1 MEPAA
6 AEDKPKVAIVSS
18 DGETFMVPRDVAFMS
33 ATLRNMLEDLGEEG
47 SDMPIPLPNVKADA
61 LRKVIEFCEYHA
73 ANPDETSRFV
83 KGGRV
88 DNFRE
93 FDRKYSDE
101 LREDKNLWLLFSVI
115 LAANYLDVKPLVDV
129 TCRTVASMI
138 KGKTPEQICDIFRLF
153 SRILIPWRFT
163 QSIFCGSRVVSL
175 IFAFDAGDGGMRGAD
190 IKKNPTEKE
199 LQEVRKA
206 NPWLEEL

>member
-1 MEPAA
+1 MAEAAATTTAAAPEAAAPAVEPAA

-18 DGETFMVPRDVAFMS
+18 DGETFMVPRDVVFMS

-153 SRILIPWRFT
+153 PVSSYHGAS
-163 QSIFCGSRVVSL
+163 QSPSFVVHVL
-175 IFAFDAGDGGMRGAD
+175 C
-190 IKKNPTEKE
+190 
-199 LQEVRKA
+199 L
-206 NPWLEEL
+206 